1 MLTISTLTDQDIQHL
16 NDQVLMD
23 KSAKDVLTWSYETFG
38 DELVYSCSLGA
49 EGMVLLDL
57 IEQVHP
63 GANVIFLDTGLHF
76 KETYA
81 LLNDVRERFST
92 LNIKALLPEN
102 TVEEQKEKYGDRLW
116 ARNPD
121 QCCAMRKFEPL
132 QKELSKY
139 TAWISGLR
147 RAQSPTRAHT
157 PFIGKDHRFSLL
169 KICPLIHWT
178 QDEVWDYIYKNNL
191 PYNPLHEEN
200 YPSIGCAP
208 CTAKVLDGGDERA
221 GRWSGMEKT
230 ECGLHWPAESERED
244 EV

>member
-1 MLTISTLTDQDIQHL
+1 MTVSTLSDEELKHL
-16 NDQVLMD
+16 NNEALVN
-23 KSAKDVLTWSYETFG
+23 KKAADVLAWSYETFG
-38 DELVYSCSLGA
+38 DQLVYSCSLGA

-57 IEQVHP
+57 IEDVNP

-76 KETYA
+76 KETYT
-81 LLNDVRERFST
+81 LLDDVRKAFPT
-92 LNIKALLPEN
+92 LNIKALTPEH

-116 ARNPD
+116 ERNPD
-121 QCCAMRKFEPL
+121 QCCQMRKFEPL
-132 QKELSKY
+132 QQELSHY

-147 RAQSPTRAHT
+147 REQSPTRRDT

-178 QDEVWDYIYKNNL
+178 HEDVWAYIRDRDL
-191 PYNPLHEEN
+191 PYNPLHDQN

-208 CTAKVLDGGDERA
+208 CTAQVLDGADERS

-230 ECGLHWPAESERED
+230 ECGLHW
-244 EV
+244 